1 MFTHFQTAMA
11 EDDILTLPGRADEL
25 YRRRTEPEAVKE
37 SVTALAS
44 FGGGNK
50 RYEVQWRLARALF
63 FMGQEA
69 DSADAKRL
77 LHRTAMVAGNRAV
90 ALNPERVEGRFW
102 LGVNLA
108 LFAEIAGGLRA
119 ALALL
124 RARRELQRAAAI
136 SENYHGAGPLR
147 VLGRL
152 HHKSPRILG
161 GSRKQ
166 SRRYFDRALEIAPK
180 NSVTLLYASELAID
194 CGERDRAE
202 RMLEKI
208 IESPLDQ
215 EWEFENRRDR
225 RLARE
230 LLERLQ
236 NE

>member
-1 MFTHFQTAMA
+1 MA
-11 EDDILTLPGRADEL
+11 EDDILTLLGHADEL
-25 YRRRTEPEAVKE
+25 YRRRAEPEAVEE
-37 SVTALAS
+37 SIKALVRLK
-44 FGGGNK
+44 GVDG

-69 DSADAKRL
+69 DSVAAKRL
-77 LHRTAMVAGNRAV
+77 LHKTAITAGECAAR
-90 ALNPERVEGRFW
+90 LNPRRVEGRFW

-108 LFAEIAGGLRA
+108 LFAESAGGIRG

-124 RARRELQRAAAI
+124 RARRELQRAASI
-136 SENYHGAGPLR
+136 SEDYHGAGPLR

-152 HHKSPRILG
+152 HHKAPRLLG

-166 SRRYFDRALEIAPK
+166 SRRCFDRALAIAPE

-194 CGERDRAE
+194 CGERDRAA

-208 IESPLDQ
+208 IGSPPDQ
-215 EWEFENRRDR
+215 EWEFENHRDR
-225 RLARE
+225 RIARD
-230 LLERLQ
+230 LLKRLQ